1 MSFDSWHLTKLI
13 CKVII
18 KSHFS
23 TCRLPSHPLWSDSI
37 TQLDLLGQ
45 LHDSPSVR
53 DCGTFT
59 PQSTGLQAANCLWK
73 KEKHLKAPRCPQ
85 RTKSTPRKP
94 ECSLMCCWAVWG
106 PHKVDEHNQS
116 TVGERSV
123 GLSARGGLLNTGQR
137 HRHRQEGETALR
149 PNSRIHSNSRWFLAQ
164 TGTLEGVTVHVS
176 TIGPHKIK
184 VMRLRTLICQLIP
197 VISELE

>member
-37 TQLDLLGQ
+37 TQPDLLGQ

-73 KEKHLKAPRCPQ
+73 KEKHLKGTALSSANKKHTQEARVFFDVLLSGVRATQ
-85 RTKSTPRKP
+85 SRRTQSVN
-94 ECSLMCCWAVWG
+94 CWRAI
-106 PHKVDEHNQS
+106 
-116 TVGERSV
+116 
-123 GLSARGGLLNTGQR
+123 GGLERQR
-137 HRHRQEGETALR
+137 RVTQHWPETQTQAGGGD
-149 PNSRIHSNSRWFLAQ
+149 STKTKQSHSL
-164 TGTLEGVTVHVS
+164 
-176 TIGPHKIK
+176 
-184 VMRLRTLICQLIP
+184 
-197 VISELE
+197 